1 MNKFTTPLIRRQYQ
15 ISLYYQYNQNLP
27 KNLSYKHEEV
37 FLSIIRPSNQ
47 NKVIHFPNHLIME
60 RSYNKVLFYF
70 KNMNEEDRF
79 CTMIGKIPT
88 EIFLPNGAV
97 LSVTYTDK
105 VSTKDKNKYIYSYDK
120 VTFTLYIRTR

>member
-88 EIFLPNGAV
+88 EIFLPNGAI
-97 LSVTYTDK
+97 LSVTYTRSEERR
-105 VSTKDKNKYIYSYDK
+105 VGKDC
-120 VTFTLYIRTR
+120 R